1 MSPSKYVHS
10 NTLTNQPKARVQ
22 RHQPDDELYPK
33 PWTFESDMTL
43 TPAQKMAINRDVLRR
58 RMGVPLK
65 LRKIVADARYY
76 WPNGV
81 VPYETGNL
89 GMKFTKALYYKS
101 SKNKWTYFAYL
112 YLFYLCVLHHF
123 EGHFTLLRWHRLY
136 CLDLRG
142 KKTDLHRNIWT
153 MVLRCVRLHLRNRFL
168 CPTAGF
174 DSVAEDV
181 PYEQLGKPKS
191 SVEITTSG
199 KFFCIWSLIIPF
211 SHILV
216 QMKHFEKIFGCV
228 MARIAS
234 KLVILCR
241 IHHCL
246 QFELCDQDVGEI
258 DVH

>member
-1 MSPSKYVHS
+1 MNLFCLFVFILFVGITSFRRPFHVI
-10 NTLTNQPKARVQ
+10 AV
-22 RHQPDDELYPK
+22 
-33 PWTFESDMTL
+33 
-43 TPAQKMAINRDVLRR
+43 TPAL
-58 RMGVPLK
+58 
-65 LRKIVADARYY
+65 
-76 WPNGV
+76 
-81 VPYETGNL
+81 
-89 GMKFTKALYYKS
+89 
-101 SKNKWTYFAYL
+101 
-112 YLFYLCVLHHF
+112 LFRS
-123 EGHFTLLRWHRLY
+123 T
-136 CLDLRG
+136 G
-142 KKTDLHRNIWT
+142 KKTTDLHRNIWT